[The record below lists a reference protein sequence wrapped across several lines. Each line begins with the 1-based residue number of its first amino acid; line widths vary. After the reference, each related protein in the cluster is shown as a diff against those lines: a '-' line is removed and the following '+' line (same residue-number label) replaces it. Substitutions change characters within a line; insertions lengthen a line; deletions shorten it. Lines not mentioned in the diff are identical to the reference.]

1 MSRNSK
7 TVTSSLLRLERRGK
21 GITANCQP
29 TTISWGTDE
38 VEREATDDRSA
49 GLSDPFA
56 ALNGGE
62 LGADVCVYRDDI
74 REEFRNEDLHLVRV
88 CVDERGDLRRLDDST
103 FVRNVVFDDSGGKA
117 DVIDRMFEDVPADT
131 SRDKQMVSSLLHEA
145 IPPSFVR
152 LETPNGENVVTK
164 VMNLD
169 IETNKHDLLVS
180 LGRVAQQDDFTDD
193 DLETMLGALDTLADL
208 EDIDGADDYVE
219 DLLL

>member
-1 MSRNSK
+1 M
-7 TVTSSLLRLERRGK
+7 
-21 GITANCQP
+21 
-29 TTISWGTDE
+29 
-38 VEREATDDRSA
+38 
-49 GLSDPFA
+49 
-56 ALNGGE
+56 
-62 LGADVCVYRDDI
+62 
-74 REEFRNEDLHLVRV
+74 
-88 CVDERGDLRRLDDST
+88 
-103 FVRNVVFDDSGGKA
+103 
-117 DVIDRMFEDVPADT
+117 IDRMFEDVPADT